1 MNSWFRDIWEVLWEV
16 LGYFQIVTFIDA
28 FDEGVLLRRGRFK
41 RCVGGDVKHFLGVA
55 WHLPL
60 EIDEIT
66 VMNVKPTAME
76 LAAQSVT
83 TADGQDIVLRA
94 VILWGIFDIRKAM
107 IDVEDCTG
115 SLGNIAVGLIQEC
128 VEVTD
133 LADIRTRAFRTLVKK
148 HIQKQARKWGISV
161 STVRFQDLTVAPS
174 YRIFGGLANGE

>member
-1 MNSWFRDIWEVLWEV
+1 MNSWFRDIWEVIWEV
-16 LGYFQIVTFIDA
+16 LGYFQVCTFIDV
-28 FDEGVLLRRGRFK
+28 FDEGVLLRRGHFCRI
-41 RCVGGDVKHFLGVA
+41 VGGDVKHIWGVA

-76 LAAQSVT
+76 LAEQSVT
-83 TADGQDIVLRA
+83 TADGIEIVLRG
-94 VILWGIFDIRKAM
+94 VLLWSIFDIRKAM
-107 IDVEDCTG
+107 IDVEDVAG

-128 VEVTD
+128 VEVTT
-133 LADIRTRAFRTLVKK
+133 LADIRTRAFRNLVKR

-174 YRIFGGLANGE
+174 YRIFGGLQNGE